1 MLEISL
7 DSRQLEQGLGRLIQ
21 NVTHTRPMMAGI
33 AAELQSLTEE
43 NFESESFG
51 GQKWKQ
57 SRRAAAEGE
66 KTLQESGQLAASIS
80 TKISN
85 NSAQIGSNKPYAAVH
100 HLGGTIKAKNKPYL
114 VFPVAG
120 GGWRKV
126 KSVNIPARPYLPIN
140 GSGGLQT
147 GAENRL
153 LDVAIKA
160 LGSGL

>member
-51 GQKWKQ
+51 GRKWKQ
-57 SRRAAAEGE
+57 SRRAAAEGG

-100 HLGGTIKAKNKPYL
+100 HLGGL
-114 VFPVAG
+114 VG
-120 GGWRKV
+120 RGRRTQL
-126 KSVNIPARPYLPIN
+126 PARPYLPIN